1 MTVLAEFGRRLL
13 RGRKLDLESDS
24 ELCEGDTTEIFI
36 SLFNLFHDAME
47 EVLREDLIDY
57 SLPLEVT
64 FTGESAQDYGG
75 PRRQFLGSIMREIRD
90 RLFLEQNEELLLSED
105 LAALEN
111 QHYFGAGLF
120 FGKFTIRPLLE
131 LESCFGN

>member
-90 RLFLEQNEELLLSED
+90 RLFLEQNDELLLSED
-105 LAALEN
+105 LAA
-111 QHYFGAGLF
+111 
-120 FGKFTIRPLLE
+120 TLLWSSF
-131 LESCFGN
+131 LVNLQYGRDLSRSPALAIN